1 MKVFNI
7 ALGDNNEILDLNY
20 SNEKSQT
27 ASFSKD
33 LNKLSFYNFK
43 NNKKI
48 KTEIST
54 LDDFFLKNL
63 DLFENNIDL
72 IKIDVEGFE
81 FEILNGAKEIIKKK
95 SPKYIQMEFNWH
107 QLFKRQTM
115 YNFSKLL
122 GGYDLFKILPH
133 GNDLIKVDANRP
145 ETNIFH
151 LANFVYIRKD
161 ISGSW
166 Q

>member
-1 MKVFNI
+1 
-7 ALGDNNEILDLNY
+7 
-20 SNEKSQT
+20 
-27 ASFSKD
+27 
-33 LNKLSFYNFK
+33 
-43 NNKKI
+43 
-48 KTEIST
+48 
-54 LDDFFLKNL
+54 
-63 DLFENNIDL
+63 
-72 IKIDVEGFE
+72 
-81 FEILNGAKEIIKKK
+81 
-95 SPKYIQMEFNWH
+95 MEFNWH